1 LNVKINNKLKKNWL
15 ILILLLVVSDQLS
28 KILVQYFIPIKTSVK
43 VISDILF
50 FTHITNDGISFG
62 WNPFSN
68 SIVLFFISLIACF
81 FIVKVLFDSAN
92 ETKLNQT
99 SLCFIIGGAIGNL
112 IDRFFTAFNLFDYTG
127 VVDFIDVGTNEY
139 RFYIFNFADSFIT
152 IGIIIYIY
160 SFILLCI
167 SKNDK

>member
-1 LNVKINNKLKKNWL
+1 MNVKINNKLKKYWFNF
-15 ILILLLVVSDQLS
+15 ILFLVFSDQLS
-28 KILVQYFIPIKTSVK
+28 KLLVQYFIQIKTSVK
-43 VISDILF
+43 IIPDLLF

-68 SIVLFFISLIACF
+68 SMLLFFISLLACI
-81 FIVKVLFDSAN
+81 FIIKVLLDSHD
-92 ETKLNQT
+92 ETSLNQK

-127 VVDFIDVGTNEY
+127 VVDFIDIGILGY
-139 RFYIFNFADSFIT
+139 RFYIFNFADSYIT

-160 SFILLCI
+160 SFIIMSLT
-167 SKNDK
+167 KK